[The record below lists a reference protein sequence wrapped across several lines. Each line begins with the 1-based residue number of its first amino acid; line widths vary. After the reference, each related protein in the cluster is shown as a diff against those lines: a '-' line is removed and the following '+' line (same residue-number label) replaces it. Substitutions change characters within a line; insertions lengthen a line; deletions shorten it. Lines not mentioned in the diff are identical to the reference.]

1 MIATGSVGDGG
12 TAAEYMVKR
21 TARPPAAAPRS
32 AMLDYGGGM
41 DPDGKVIVVT
51 GAAGGIGGALVRALL
66 ERGARSVVAADLDGG
81 GVERL
86 SEELGAGR
94 VLPRVLDV
102 SEEQATRALVDEI
115 EGTVGAID
123 VWFANVGLA
132 TGSGPEAP
140 DEEWNSQ
147 WRINVM
153 SHVYAARVLLPRWIA
168 RGEGHLVT
176 TASMAGLLT
185 TAGDAAYSA
194 TKHAA
199 VGFAEWLAFTYA
211 GDGVRVSCICPGA
224 VDTAMLRAG
233 AEGDAAKASAVIG
246 GGDVL
251 APEQA
256 AERILAGLEQDLFL
270 ILTHPQM
277 HEFVVGKAQDPE
289 RWIRGMT
296 KLWARA
302 QALLGG

>member
-1 MIATGSVGDGG
+1 
-12 TAAEYMVKR
+12 
-21 TARPPAAAPRS
+21 
-32 AMLDYGGGM
+32 M
-41 DPDGKVIVVT
+41 DPEGRIVVVT
-51 GAAGGIGGALVRALL
+51 GAAGGIGGALVRALH
-66 ERGARSVVAADLDGG
+66 ERGARSVIAADLDRG

-86 SEELGAGR
+86 SEDLGAAHVMAR
-94 VLPRVLDV
+94 ALDV
-102 SEEQATRALVDEI
+102 TDEQATRALVE
-115 EGTVGAID
+115 EVATTVGPID
-123 VWFANVGLA
+123 IWFANAGLA

-140 DEEWNSQ
+140 VEDWDRQ
-147 WRINVM
+147 WRVNVM
-153 SHVYAARVLLPRWIA
+153 SHVFAARALLPEWIE
-168 RGEGHLVT
+168 RGDGHLVT

-185 TAGDAAYSA
+185 TVGDAAYSA

-211 GDGVRVSCICPGA
+211 GRGVRVSCICPGA

-256 AERILAGLEQDLFL
+256 AERILEALQQDPFL
-270 ILTHPQM
+270 ILTHPEM

-289 RWIRGMT
+289 RWIRGMA
-296 KLWARA
+296 KLWSRA
-302 QALLGG
+302 QSLLG